1 MDYSGRRAIVTGGA
15 SGIGLAI
22 AQGLAQRGCKVAI
35 VDVNLSAA
43 KSAAASLGHGVV
55 ALVCD
60 VSKHEAV
67 EALCGDTEA
76 ALGGI
81 VNLVFAN
88 AGVTH
93 GGPIL
98 KARPEEM
105 DWVLG
110 VNVRGVWSTLAVFGN
125 RLIEAG
131 LPGHLCI
138 TASEH
143 SLGLQ
148 HAGGAFY
155 TTSKHAVLGMAEVF
169 RAELP
174 ASVGISVFCP
184 GLTATNL
191 HLSGALGPKAMTPAQ
206 QAFAGAVVGR
216 GMDAAEVA
224 SACIAGVERGDFL
237 IVSHPVSIIAARRR
251 AAEVETAFA
260 QQAPWTEDAMRYD
273 VNTVIA
279 AVLAGNDNTEK
290 GSWRQ

>member
-1 MDYSGRRAIVTGGA
+1 MDYSDKRAIVTGGA

-22 AQGLAQRGCKVAI
+22 ARGLAQRGCKVAI
-35 VDVNLSAA
+35 VDVAA
-43 KSAAASLGHGVV
+43 GIAKAAAASIGHGAV

-60 VSKHEAV
+60 VSRHEAV
-67 EALCGDTEA
+67 EALCGDAEA

-88 AGVTH
+88 AGVSH

-110 VNVRGVWSTLAVFGN
+110 VNVRGVWSTLAVFAN

-131 LPGHLCI
+131 VPGHLCI

-174 ASVGISVFCP
+174 ATVGISVFCP

-191 HLSGALGPKAMTPAQ
+191 HLTGALGPTAVDPAH

-224 SACIAGVERGDFL
+224 DACIAGVERGDFL

-251 AAEVETAFA
+251 AEEVEAAFA
-260 QQAPWTEDAMRYD
+260 QQAPWTDDAMRYD

-279 AVLAGNDNTEK
+279 AVVAAHKKHAQGNK
-290 GSWRQ
+290 A

>member
-1 MDYSGRRAIVTGGA
+1 MDYSDKRAIVTGGA

-22 AQGLAQRGCKVAI
+22 AEELTRRGCKVAI
-35 VDVNLSAA
+35 VDINPEAA
-43 KSAAASLGHGVV
+43 KAAAASLGHGAVG
-55 ALVCD
+55 LVCD
-60 VSKHEAV
+60 VSHHEAV
-67 EALCGDTEA
+67 EALRGTAEA

-88 AGVTH
+88 AGVSH

-131 LPGHLCI
+131 MPGHLCI

-174 ASVGISVFCP
+174 ATVGISVFCP

-191 HLSGALGPKAMTPAQ
+191 HLTGALGPTAVDPAH

-216 GMDAAEVA
+216 GMDAADVA
-224 SACIAGVERGDFL
+224 GACIAGVERGDFL
-237 IVSHPVSIIAARRR
+237 IVSHPISIVAARRR
-251 AAEVETAFA
+251 AAEVEAAFA
-260 QQAPWTEDAMRYD
+260 QQAPWTDDAMRYD
-273 VNTVIA
+273 VNSVIA
-279 AVLAGNDNTEK
+279 AVVAGNDNSGK
-290 GSWRQ
+290 GSKA